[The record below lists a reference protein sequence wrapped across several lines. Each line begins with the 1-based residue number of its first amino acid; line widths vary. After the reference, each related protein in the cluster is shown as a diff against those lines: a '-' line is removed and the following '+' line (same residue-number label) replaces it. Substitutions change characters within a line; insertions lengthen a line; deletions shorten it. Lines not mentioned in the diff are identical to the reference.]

1 MAINL
6 QDFMQGY
13 KTHEVFFEEKKRIF
27 REPTIRTLLNI
38 KDKESAESLVKE
50 ILIEGSYEELDK
62 VLAELTLEKR
72 EEFYSI
78 LMKELGLK

>member
-1 MAINL
+1 
-6 QDFMQGY
+6 MQWY

-27 REPTIRTLLNI
+27 REPTIRTFLNI
-38 KDKESAESLVKE
+38 KDKESAELLVKE

-62 VLAELTLEKR
+62 ILAEFTIEKR
-72 EEFYSI
+72 EEFYST

>member
-13 KTHEVFFEEKKRIF
+13 KTHEVFFKEKKRIF

-50 ILIEGSYEELDK
+50 ILIEGSYEKLDK

-72 EEFYSI
+72 EEFYST

>member
-1 MAINL
+1 MKYSL
-6 QDFMQGY
+6 
-13 KTHEVFFEEKKRIF
+13 KRKKRIF

-38 KDKESAESLVKE
+38 KDKESAETLVKE

-62 VLAELTLEKR
+62 VLAELTIEKR
-72 EEFYSI
+72 EEFYST

>member
-1 MAINL
+1 
-6 QDFMQGY
+6 MQWY

-62 VLAELTLEKR
+62 VLAELTIEKR
-72 EEFYSI
+72 EEFYTT
-78 LMKELGLK
+78 LLKELGLK

>member
-1 MAINL
+1 
-6 QDFMQGY
+6 MQVY
-13 KTHEVFFEEKKRIF
+13 KIHEVFFKEKKRIF

-38 KDKESAESLVKE
+38 KDKESAETLVKE

-62 VLAELTLEKR
+62 VLAELTIEKR
-72 EEFYSI
+72 EEFYST

>member
-1 MAINL
+1 MKYSL
-6 QDFMQGY
+6 
-13 KTHEVFFEEKKRIF
+13 KEKKRIF

-62 VLAELTLEKR
+62 VLAELTIEKR
-72 EEFYSI
+72 EEFYST

>member
-1 MAINL
+1 MKSSL
-6 QDFMQGY
+6 
-13 KTHEVFFEEKKRIF
+13 KKRIF

-38 KDKESAESLVKE
+38 KDKESAETLVKE

-62 VLAELTLEKR
+62 VLAELTIEKR
-72 EEFYSI
+72 EEFYST

>member
-1 MAINL
+1 
-6 QDFMQGY
+6 MQWY

-72 EEFYSI
+72 EEFYTT
-78 LMKELGLK
+78 LLKELGLK